1 MTRRPCT
8 ARTRQGRACRAFAP
22 DGGDLCRVHDPARAV
37 EVQAA
42 RSKGGKLCAL
52 KGRRL
57 RLESPSTLA
66 RFLSALAQ
74 DCLTGTVEPDVT
86 RAVVYTCAT
95 LRQVVESAELERRLE
110 ALEARLAQDGTKRWA

>member
-1 MTRRPCT
+1 MIRRPCT
-8 ARTRQGRACRAFAP
+8 ASTKQGRACRAFAP
-22 DGGDLCRVHDPARAV
+22 DGGDLCRVHDPARADQ
-37 EVQAA
+37 VQAA

-57 RLESPSTLA
+57 KLESPSTLA

-74 DCLTGTVEPDVT
+74 DCLSGTVEPDVT

-95 LRQVVESAELERRLE
+95 LRQVVETSELEK
-110 ALEARLAQDGTKRWA
+110 RLASLEQRLAEGGRKWA

>member
-1 MTRRPCT
+1 MIRRPCT
-8 ARTRQGRACRAFAP
+8 ATTTQGRACRAFAP
-22 DGGDLCRVHDPARAV
+22 DGGDLCRVHDPSRAE

-52 KGRRL
+52 RGRRL
-57 RLESPSTLA
+57 KLESPSTLA
-66 RFLSALAQ
+66 KFLSTLAQ

-95 LRQVVESAELERRLE
+95 LRQVVETSELEK
-110 ALEARLAQDGTKRWA
+110 RLASLEQRLAEGGRKWA